1 MLPEGEGKARDLLD
15 ALVTGSQKQVTVKQ
29 NGEDVLTTITN
40 SDSTWAK
47 LAHINSNTFG
57 QAVFELFEWKRNG
70 NDAIRNMSA
79 ERAADIQNDIME
91 VFESVKLAYD
101 GKGSETIGINKENSQ
116 TNYIGM
122 IGKNKQERVYT
133 MKDTKG
139 TGRLDALF
147 GKKVEDDE

>member
-1 MLPEGEGKARDLLD
+1 
-15 ALVTGSQKQVTVKQ
+15 
-29 NGEDVLTTITN
+29 
-40 SDSTWAK
+40 
-47 LAHINSNTFG
+47 
-57 QAVFELFEWKRNG
+57 
-70 NDAIRNMSA
+70 MSA

-133 MKDTKG
+133 MKDKQG

-147 GKKVEDDE
+147 GKKVEDDD